1 MITKQNTTDQ
11 LGLFHG
17 LAEQLDQKHP
27 LYLLANKIN
36 WSLFEERFAP
46 LYSEKMGAPA
56 KPIRL
61 MVSLLMLKYLR
72 NLSDENLVE
81 QWSENN
87 YYQYFGGEQ
96 FFRPSLPCVATEL
109 VVFRNRIG

>member
-72 NLSDENLVE
+72 NLSDENLVGSGLKTIITNTLAGSSFSV
-81 QWSENN
+81 QAN
-87 YYQYFGGEQ
+87 
-96 FFRPSLPCVATEL
+96 L
-109 VVFRNRIG
+109 VCRQN